1 MSNNSNF
8 QDIANLAT
16 LKSHFT
22 YKELKKNC
30 ITRGLTFDNALL
42 YDFPRLSNWLLKN
55 AHLEEDDNLLDKYD
69 DWMETKL
76 KADGNDY
83 LIHPSLRLG
92 YLGSKSEEEIEEKPT
107 KKVKVAKAEKIKRE
121 KDVSGLYK
129 GTKKQYTFDLQR
141 NGKTID
147 QVLTKVMR
155 KFPDAKEK
163 SIKIWFNRSR
173 KENA

>member
-1 MSNNSNF
+1 MSSNF
-8 QDIANLAT
+8 ENIANLSN
-16 LKSHFT
+16 LKSEFT
-22 YKELKKNC
+22 FKELKKNC
-30 ITRGLTFDNALL
+30 ISRGLEFEKALS
-42 YDFPRLSNWLLKN
+42 YDFPNLSNWLLKN
-55 AHLEEDDNLLDKYD
+55 AHVKETEELLDLYD
-69 DWMETKL
+69 DWLEAKL
-76 KADGNDY
+76 RADGNDY
-83 LIHPSLRLG
+83 LVHPSLRFR
-92 YLGSKSEEEIEEKPT
+92 YMGSKDEDSDEEKPI
-107 KKVKVAKAEKIKRE
+107 KKEKEKVVKVKRE

-147 QVLTKVMR
+147 QVLTKVIR